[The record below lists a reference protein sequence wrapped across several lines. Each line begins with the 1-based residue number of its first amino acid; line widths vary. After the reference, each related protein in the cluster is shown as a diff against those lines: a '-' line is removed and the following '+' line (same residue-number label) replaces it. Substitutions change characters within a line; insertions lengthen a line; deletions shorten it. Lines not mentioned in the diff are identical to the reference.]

1 MGISFFG
8 FFLVDDNLV
17 WLIRFLMCV
26 DDVGKEFWVVM
37 LDIEF
42 LMFDFDIVG
51 FVWFILLVIIV

>member
-26 DDVGKEFWVVM
+26 DGVGKEFWVVM

>member
-26 DDVGKEFWVVM
+26 DDVGKEIWVVM

-42 LMFDFDIVG
+42 LMFDIDIVG

>member
-26 DDVGKEFWVVM
+26 DDVGKEFCVVM

-42 LMFDFDIVG
+42 LMFDIDIVG
-51 FVWFILLVIIV
+51 LVWFILLVIIV